1 MKKTI
6 LVLVLAMAVASVVF
20 TSCASSRGGCKMSQG
35 FSGYGGVTGR

>member
-6 LVLVLAMAVASVVF
+6 LILVLSMAVASVVF

-35 FSGYGGVTGR
+35 YIGYGGNGR